1 MQHGAIATL
10 GHLTAAM
17 VEKLEESKVMD
28 NRDKII
34 HLIRSSI
41 RKLGKIQIV
50 VVSLLV
56 KVPRAVAQPIW
67 LPLNYKASLE
77 ENFEFETG
85 YLHTLGFCCV
95 IAVSSL

>member
-17 VEKLEESKVMD
+17 VEKLGESKVMD

-34 HLIRSSI
+34 QLIRSSI

-56 KVPRAVAQPIW
+56 KVPHAIAPKRSSRLVAIK
-67 LPLNYKASLE
+67 L
-77 ENFEFETG
+77 
-85 YLHTLGFCCV
+85 
-95 IAVSSL
+95 